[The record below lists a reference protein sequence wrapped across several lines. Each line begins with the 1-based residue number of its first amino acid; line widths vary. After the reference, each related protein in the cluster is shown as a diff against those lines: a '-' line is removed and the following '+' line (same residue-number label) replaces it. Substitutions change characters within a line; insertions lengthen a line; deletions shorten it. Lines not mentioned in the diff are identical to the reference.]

1 MREIGG
7 YLDFE
12 LKFNGNAYHNEAIGL
27 NLARNAILYIVQA
40 KKYQRIYLPRLIGDS
55 IPAVLRRNSIEQVYY
70 PVDERCRPLFHH
82 KLGEKEAVLIIN
94 YYGQLPDKEIISYKK
109 MWDRVILDNTQ
120 DFFAKPIAG
129 IDTVYNARKYFGI
142 PDGAY
147 LYTDQT
153 PNDRLEKNYSY
164 NKLEYLVG
172 RFEKDADSFYQN
184 FLQSEESLYLEE
196 PKSISA
202 FSENILR
209 GISYEKV
216 YKTRLNNFCCLHAR
230 LASFN
235 RWSLSKGGGT
245 YMYPF
250 WSTKGGEV
258 RRRLIAEKIYIPV
271 LWPNVLEEMTEDTPE
286 YQMAEN
292 ILPLP
297 VDQRYTE
304 ADMKYLADKLLN
316 ILKEI

>member
-7 YLDFE
+7 YLEFE

-27 NLARNAILYIVQA
+27 NLARNAILYIIQA
-40 KKYQRIYLPRLIGDS
+40 KNYQRIYLPRLIGDS
-55 IPAVLRRNSIEQVYY
+55 IPAMLRRNSIEQVYY

-82 KLGEKEAVLIIN
+82 KLGEKEAILIIN
-94 YYGQLPDKEIISYKK
+94 YYGQLLDQEIISYKK

-120 DFFAKPIAG
+120 DFFSKPIAG

-184 FLQSEESLYLEE
+184 FLKSEESLYLEE

-216 YKTRLNNFCCLHAR
+216 YKTRLKNFCCLHAR

-235 RWSLSKGGGT
+235 RWSLNKGGG
-245 YMYPF
+245 YIYVSF
-250 WSTKGGEV
+250 LEYKGWRSAPAVDCGEDLYSGV
-258 RRRLIAEKIYIPV
+258 
-271 LWPNVLEEMTEDTPE
+271 
-286 YQMAEN
+286 MAECIGRN
-292 ILPLP
+292 DGGHAGVP
-297 VDQRYTE
+297 DG
-304 ADMKYLADKLLN
+304 
-316 ILKEI
+316 

>member
-1 MREIGG
+1 MKEIGG
-7 YLDFE
+7 YPEFE
-12 LKFNGNAYHNEAIGL
+12 LKFHGNTYHNAAIGL
-27 NLARNAILYIVQA
+27 NLARNAIVYIIQA
-40 KKYQRIYLPRLIGDS
+40 KNYQRIYLPRLIGDS
-55 IPAVLRRNSIEQVYY
+55 IPAVLRRNSIEYDYY
-70 PVDERCRPLFHH
+70 PVNEHCRPLFHH
-82 KLGEKEAVLIIN
+82 KLGRKEAVLIIN
-94 YYGQLPDKEIISYKK
+94 YYGQLSEPEIISYKK

-147 LYTDQT
+147 LYTDQRV
-153 PNDRLEKNYSY
+153 NDSPEKNYSY

-172 RFEKDADSFYQN
+172 RFEKDAGSFYQK
-184 FLQSEESLYLEE
+184 FLEAEESMYLEE

-216 YKTRLNNFCCLHAR
+216 YKTRRKNFCCLHDR
-230 LASFN
+230 LVSLN

-271 LWPNVLEEMTEDTPE
+271 LWPNVLEEMAEDTPE

-297 VDQRYTE
+297 IDQRYTE
-304 ADMKYLADKLLN
+304 ADMGYLADKLLN

>member
-1 MREIGG
+1 MKEIGG
-7 YLDFE
+7 YLEFE
-12 LKFNGNAYHNEAIGL
+12 LKFHGNTYHNEAIGL
-27 NLARNAILYIVQA
+27 NLARNAILYIMQA
-40 KKYQRIYLPRLIGDS
+40 KNYQRLYLPRLIGDS
-55 IPAVLRRNSIEQVYY
+55 IPAALRRNSIEYDYY
-70 PVDERCRPLFHH
+70 SVDEHCRPLFQH

-94 YYGQLPDKEIISYKK
+94 YYGQLSDQEIISYKK
-109 MWDRVILDNTQ
+109 MWDRMILDNTQ
-120 DFFAKPIAG
+120 DFFSKPIAG

-147 LYTDQT
+147 LYTDQRA
-153 PNDRLEKNYSY
+153 NRRLEKNYSY
-164 NKLEYLVG
+164 NRLEYLVG
-172 RFEKDADSFYQN
+172 RFEKDADSFYQK
-184 FLQSEESLYLEE
+184 FLKSEERLYLEE

-216 YKTRLNNFCCLHAR
+216 YKTRRKNFCCLYDR
-230 LASFN
+230 LASLN
-235 RWSLSKGGGT
+235 RWSLSKGGT

-250 WSTKGGEV
+250 WSTKGKEV

-271 LWPNVLEEMTEDTPE
+271 LWPNVLEEMTENTPE

-304 ADMKYLADKLLN
+304 ADMEYLADKLLK
-316 ILKEI
+316 ILKEM